1 LTFWVPIVIL
11 LNGIISFVYSVKATQ
26 EPATLWAM
34 LAVNFVFYL
43 GITQTGIVFSAMMR
57 LSRSEWGRYFSRLG
71 EILTLSFMPVAAIIF
86 FIIYLFGTDHL
97 FYWANPGQSH
107 GHISPWVGRSLFFW
121 KNIIANALFYIAS
134 YLYFSCGSR
143 EEKEPHPSGDLTK
156 RRNILAGVV
165 CFFYIIANTFIAW
178 DFGMMIIPHWESSIF
193 PPYYWCGNML
203 GGTAFLFVASV
214 AFISGPRKEPVG
226 RERLNSM
233 GKVFIG
239 FVLLWVYM
247 FWSQHI
253 VLWYSNLPHLF
264 EPVFRQMKGNYTPA
278 FVLMM
283 LLIFIL
289 PFCALL
295 FRRVKFSARA
305 MAAVS
310 ISICAGLWINR
321 YLMIIP
327 VFTDMG
333 VPVFTSWTNISLIL
347 GGLSA
352 VLLSVAVFFRLFPQA
367 EAIRE
372 EID

>member
-1 LTFWVPIVIL
+1 MPIVIL
-11 LNGIISFVYSVKATQ
+11 LNGIISFVYSVKAAQ

-57 LSRSEWGRYFSRLG
+57 LSKSEWGRYFSRLG
-71 EILTLSFMPVAAIIF
+71 EILTLSFMPAAAIIF

-97 FYWANPGQSH
+97 FYWANPGQSQ

-143 EEKEPHPSGDLTK
+143 EEKEPHPSVDMIK

-193 PPYYWCGNML
+193 PPYYWCGNIL
-203 GGTAFLFVASV
+203 GGAAFLFVASV

-226 RERLNSM
+226 REHLNSM

-295 FRRVKFSARA
+295 FRRVKFSAKA

-310 ISICAGLWINR
+310 ISICAGVWINR